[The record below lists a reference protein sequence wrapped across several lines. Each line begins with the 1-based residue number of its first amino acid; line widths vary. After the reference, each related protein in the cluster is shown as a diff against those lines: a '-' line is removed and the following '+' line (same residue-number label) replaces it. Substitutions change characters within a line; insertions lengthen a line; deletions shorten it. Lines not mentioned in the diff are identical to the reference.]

1 VRPTSTSNGYGD
13 KNVRREKYVIL
24 FYLYSDPITKLPN
37 IPHNVWRTEFCG
49 LSEKQKLN
57 DTPLEV
63 RKGIKWAFAEYIHRV
78 KAEFPFKKSKDT
90 EDDIRKL
97 FLKFVDKSTKN
108 EIQYNFSFYLRDE
121 EGEPLDPPVERSSDI
136 DEKFDYKY
144 KYKNNPLGV
153 INKSHAYNK
162 VSDYFQEE
170 NRMDCG
176 SNSVDSP
183 LEIWYNKD
191 KLAQMNWHW
200 FRKGAV
206 GTCNIDEKRIR
217 SGFRLGTYIATQ
229 FRPMAAK
236 TIFDKYEAVNV
247 VDTSCGWG
255 DRLAG
260 FYASKS
266 TKLYVGCDPNPA
278 VFKAY
283 KEQCKFYEETLEGKL
298 FEPDI
303 IDEEKYFELRGVNKT
318 VKIWNLPSEDVDWS
332 QYHDTFDLYFSSPP
346 YFDTEK
352 YGQGKDGDENQ
363 SWSRYQTFE
372 KWKKFFFGVTKKV
385 CKTLQPNGKM
395 LINIIEPRTKKGT
408 RHNLCDNMVDYLT
421 SETNCDYEG
430 KLGLRMMGRP
440 NSELKEYRNEV
451 GDVIGYGKPGLQGCV
466 IEPIWVFKNE
476 VRKV

>member
-1 VRPTSTSNGYGD
+1 
-13 KNVRREKYVIL
+13 VRREKYVIL

>member
-1 VRPTSTSNGYGD
+1 M
-13 KNVRREKYVIL
+13 RREKYVIL

>member
-1 VRPTSTSNGYGD
+1 M
-13 KNVRREKYVIL
+13 RREKYVIL

-49 LSEKQKLN
+49 LSKKQKLN
-57 DTPLEV
+57 DTPPEV
-63 RKGIKWAFAEYIHRV
+63 RKDIKWAFAEYIHRI

-108 EIQYNFSFYLRDE
+108 EIQNNFSFYLRDE
-121 EGEPLDPPVERSSDI
+121 EGELLDPPVERSSDI

-183 LEIWYNKD
+183 LEIWCNKD

-200 FRKGAV
+200 WREGAV
-206 GTCNIDEKRIR
+206 KTCNIDEKRIR

-236 TIFDKYEAVNV
+236 TIFDKYKAVNV

-260 FYASKS
+260 FYASES

-283 KEQCKFYEETLEGKL
+283 KKQCKFYEKTLEGKL

-303 IDEEKYFELRGVNKT
+303 IDEEKYFELKGVNKT

-332 QYHDTFDLYFSSPP
+332 QYYNTFDLYFSSPP

-372 KWKKFFFGVTKKV
+372 EWKDFFFGVTKKV
-385 CKTLQPNGKM
+385 YKTLQLNGKM
-395 LINIIEPRTKKGT
+395 IINIIEPRTKKGT
-408 RHNLCDNMVDYLT
+408 RYNLCDDMVDEIEKT
-421 SETNCDYEG
+421 TNCVYEG

-440 NSELKEYRNEV
+440 NAERKPYPNIGV
-451 GDVIGYGKPGLQGCV
+451 FGYGKPELQGCV